1 MLPRLLEEKGHQ
13 LCYPDVTPMN
23 YKTRQ
28 GVFIGDSG
36 TMAIGIAHY
45 SLTGFGTCS
54 TRMDPCLLLLT
65 DQKPKD
71 GGNHRPQGETEHCC
85 LSNWHTVKLPAES
98 L

>member
-1 MLPRLLEEKGHQ
+1 
-13 LCYPDVTPMN
+13 MN

-65 DQKPKD
+65 DQNP
-71 GGNHRPQGETEHCC
+71 RMGEIIGPRGK
-85 LSNWHTVKLPAES
+85 LNTVLFI
-98 L
+98 